1 MKIRKR
7 YSYETVVRMATIKE
21 LSIKCGVSVSTV
33 SKALNGYKDIGDETR
48 RNILRIASE
57 IGYFP
62 DSNARALKMKKTYN
76 LGVLFSTM
84 FNHGLR
90 NEYFA
95 HILASFNE
103 YATNRGYDINF
114 IEHNI
119 GNRKMSFLEHCRY
132 RNFDG
137 VCIAC
142 ADFFDSEVLDV
153 VNSKLPVVVIDH
165 VFHEAIS
172 ILSDNMDGMRQ
183 LTQYIIDQGHS
194 RIAFIHGTNSSV
206 THNRLVSFYQA
217 LKDNNITIPPEYVIE
232 GVYRDAEVAESIT
245 QKLLDLPMRPTCIIA
260 PDDYSALGVMNTV
273 RRNGLKIPDDVSIVG
288 FDGISLAQALEP
300 KLTTIRQDTDRIGA
314 EAAKQLINLIENP
327 MATTISNVYLK
338 VQLMRGGSV
347 RNMNP
352 VMGDEESQKD

>member
-1 MKIRKR
+1 
-7 YSYETVVRMATIKE
+7 MATIKE

-33 SKALNGYKDIGDETR
+33 SKALNGYKDIGDETK
-48 RNILRIASE
+48 RNILKVATE

-103 YATNRGYDINF
+103 YTTSKGYDINF

-119 GNRKMSFLEHCRY
+119 GDRKMSFLEHCRY

-142 ADFFDSEVLDV
+142 ADFTEKEVLDV

-165 VFHEAIS
+165 VFNEAIS

-183 LTQYIIDQGHS
+183 LTQYIIDQGHTN
-194 RIAFIHGTNSSV
+194 IAFIHGTNSSV
-206 THNRLVSFYQA
+206 THNRLVSFYQV
-217 LKDNNITIPPEYVIE
+217 LHENKITIPRDYILE
-232 GVYRDAEVAESIT
+232 GVYRDADSADVLT
-245 QKLLDLPMRPTCIIA
+245 QRLLELPKPPTCIIA
-260 PDDYSALGVMNTV
+260 PDDYSALGVMNAI
-273 RRNGLKIPDDVSIVG
+273 RRNGLKVPEDISVAG
-288 FDGISLAQALEP
+288 YDGISLAQALEP
-300 KLTTIRQDTDRIGA
+300 KLTTIRQDTDKIGT
-314 EAAKQLINLIENP
+314 EAARQLISLIENP
-327 MATTISNVYLK
+327 MSTSIDNVFLK
-338 VQLMRGGSV
+338 VKLIQGGSV
-347 RNMNP
+347 ARKRNLSMT
-352 VMGDEESQKD
+352 GTTD